1 MRSSTLSRRILRGVL
16 LLFVPPTVLAG
27 GILAF
32 LYSLDV
38 HHHPVA
44 LLATVLTGAVA
55 MVASLAFMVH
65 GMGESLVETL
75 REIQFGAELMATV
88 NPEHRLQIQ
97 TGDELEAL
105 AREINRIAD
114 CLGAACAGSAAA
126 AAKAAQELSAEC
138 GMLGGAGGAGG
149 RGGGYHGRG
158 PGEPGQPRRTATGG
172 PGWAPAPGSGSHR
185 TDEG

>member
-1 MRSSTLSRRILRGVL
+1 MRPSTLSRRILRGVL

-55 MVASLAFMVH
+55 MVAYLTFMVH
-65 GMGESLVETL
+65 GMGESLAATL
-75 REIQFGAELMATV
+75 REIQFGTELMATV

-105 AREINRIAD
+105 ARAINRIAD
-114 CLGAACAGSAAA
+114 SLGAGRAGSAAA
-126 AAKAAQELSAEC
+126 AARDAQELSAEC
-138 GMLGGAGGAGG
+138 GMLGGCWRRWGTGWWLPRMRAG
-149 RGGGYHGRG
+149 
-158 PGEPGQPRRTATGG
+158 
-172 PGWAPAPGSGSHR
+172 
-185 TDEG
+185 